1 MSKRTVKK
9 KSSVVDL
16 LNNIIAKDIPD
27 ASSSIINDFV
37 NNKFLAMG
45 SMDFLDELCTVPQKD
60 FSLSVDSNHSSQNNL
75 QVFTLDGDD
84 EF

>member
-60 FSLSVDSNHSSQNNL
+60 LSLSVDSNHSSQNNL